1 MRLKPLGHLA
11 LAVIGA
17 GMINTALAAEPQMG
31 PVIQHYGPV
40 IAPPP
45 GSFNLAADTHY
56 KVSMDMGTTPEFPGD
71 LNRHLVSAAR
81 FLNMSAQTG
90 IPAENIEFA
99 LIVHGKAAKD
109 ILTDDAHQARY
120 GEANPNTGLLA
131 ELKAA
136 GVNIYLCSQ
145 TAGFRGMA
153 AEEFNPAVT
162 MAVSAMTA
170 HVYLQQAG
178 YTLIPF

>member
-1 MRLKPLGHLA
+1 MRSHTLKAFILA
-11 LAVIGA
+11 ICSLSI
-17 GMINTALAAEPQMG
+17 IDIALAAGPQMG
-31 PVIQHYGPV
+31 PIIKNYGPV
-40 IAPPP
+40 MTPPE
-45 GSFNLAADTHY
+45 GAFNLAVDTHY

-90 IPAENIEFA
+90 IPPEHVEFA
-99 LIVHGKAAKD
+99 LIVHGKAVKD
-109 ILTDDAHQARY
+109 ILTDAAHQARY
-120 GEANPNTGLLA
+120 NEANPNSQLLA
-131 ELKAA
+131 ELNAA

-145 TAGFRGMA
+145 TSAFRGFA
-153 AEEFNPAVT
+153 PEEFNPVVT

-170 HVYLQQAG
+170 HVYLQQSG